1 MHKARMLAVVT
12 LVMASMALQVPVTA
26 MAAPSITAIESSD
39 AGQNDVTVYFD
50 TLVGKVPTITT
61 SSSLAGTV
69 YLNDVDV
76 FDSANKPHTI
86 PHATSVW
93 VKTPDSSGVTYESPY
108 SVRVDNAGHTLDR
121 RAVDLVIDCDEVY
134 VDKPLGKD
142 TNVFIFR
149 DLAITDPSYALE
161 MCSRT
166 TLDVNKDH
174 SGVRAKFSM
183 HVYYHDTGEEIEDAR
198 MYITFSDLDIAGY
211 PLVKETDVY
220 GSYDSPYCESVAWD
234 GGYEDAF
241 RVGSHNV
248 LKTDLSAA
256 SPRFSATEPTSG
268 TDEWQ
273 KAGVGAYVT
282 SGVTWTWWGQ
292 NCGTMIGFHAYGA
305 YGLASLEKDVIAPW
319 MPVHPMPGWDWTV
332 AYDANGG
339 TGEVEA
345 ASGRATGEGIDVAA
359 SDGSGLRREGYSFVG
374 WNTAADGSGTAVE
387 AGGTVHVAAGSPS
400 VTLHAQWEELKSGWV
415 EEGGTRHYYDPTTHE
430 LARGH
435 VYIDGRFWWLDE
447 QTGDPV
453 TGWHHVDS
461 TGADEYYDQGLMAL
475 GWHKTSGRWSGW
487 QYFAKTGKVG
497 ERCPLRYSDGS
508 QDMNYVHEVRWKS
521 LPTWSETNY
530 LIVIDTDNYNTV
542 CFQRDGDDWRP
553 IYSWHSVG
561 GDVNRGHTAQG
572 TLWVNGR
579 QADAPGAEWT
589 DRWWVNFNKWTSV
602 SGPEGQAFH
611 YWRYEGRTMNGS
623 GSDGCDMVNWGAAE
637 WIWRNVPDGTG
648 VYSIPGWNTHD
659 YSGVGGQ
666 DKYGHTYYHVWSDA
680 ERDAAA
686 RLYPGEF

>member
-1 MHKARMLAVVT
+1 
-12 LVMASMALQVPVTA
+12 
-26 MAAPSITAIESSD
+26 MAAP
-39 AGQNDVTVYFD
+39 
-50 TLVGKVPTITT
+50 
-61 SSSLAGTV
+61 
-69 YLNDVDV
+69 
-76 FDSANKPHTI
+76 
-86 PHATSVW
+86 
-93 VKTPDSSGVTYESPY
+93 
-108 SVRVDNAGHTLDR
+108 
-121 RAVDLVIDCDEVY
+121 
-134 VDKPLGKD
+134 
-142 TNVFIFR
+142 
-149 DLAITDPSYALE
+149 
-161 MCSRT
+161 
-166 TLDVNKDH
+166 
-174 SGVRAKFSM
+174 
-183 HVYYHDTGEEIEDAR
+183 
-198 MYITFSDLDIAGY
+198 
-211 PLVKETDVY
+211 
-220 GSYDSPYCESVAWD
+220 
-234 GGYEDAF
+234 
-241 RVGSHNV
+241 
-248 LKTDLSAA
+248 
-256 SPRFSATEPTSG
+256 
-268 TDEWQ
+268 
-273 KAGVGAYVT
+273 
-282 SGVTWTWWGQ
+282 
-292 NCGTMIGFHAYGA
+292 
-305 YGLASLEKDVIAPW
+305 
-319 MPVHPMPGWDWTV
+319 
-332 AYDANGG
+332 
-339 TGEVEA
+339 
-345 ASGRATGEGIDVAA
+345 
-359 SDGSGLRREGYSFVG
+359 DGSGLRREGYSFVG

-530 LIVIDTDNYNTV
+530 LIVIDTDNYDTV

-602 SGPEGQAFH
+602 SGPEG
-611 YWRYEGRTMNGS
+611 RPSTT
-623 GSDGCDMVNWGAAE
+623 GAT
-637 WIWRNVPDGTG
+637 R
-648 VYSIPGWNTHD
+648 
-659 YSGVGGQ
+659 
-666 DKYGHTYYHVWSDA
+666 
-680 ERDAAA
+680 AA
-686 RLYPGEF
+686 P